1 MKKTRFTHSHA
12 DHHQQNGKRRFSR
25 RQKNFFHFMLI
36 VIIAVS
42 LANGSHLADW
52 LFLALAVAVE
62 VS

>member
-1 MKKTRFTHSHA
+1 MRKTRYTHSHA
-12 DHHQQNGKRRFSR
+12 SHHAHEAKRYLTR